1 MNIEEIIQFV
11 TNKKFIISVVI
22 AAVTI
27 ILAKLLK
34 HIFKKQIKRNK
45 SREDKK
51 KNTYLNLLSD
61 ITKYSIYIIGVMV
74 ILQINGINVSS
85 ILAGL
90 GIASVITGLALQDA
104 LKDIIMGFNIIVDS
118 YFSIGDVIKFDD
130 VEGKVI
136 SMRLKSTRIK
146 DIGNDNI
153 YTIANRNIDRALV
166 ISNIIDI
173 DIPLQYEAKKQDI
186 EAVLEKVI
194 EKAKEN
200 EKIKDIKY
208 VGIKKFGDSAI
219 EYKLR
224 ITTNPEMRGICRIYV
239 NGIIKEIFEQEN
251 ITIPYTQIDIH
262 TK

>member
-1 MNIEEIIQFV
+1 MKYKDNITGILVVNKPKNITSRDVVNKIQKLLNTKAGHTGTLDPIATGVLVITFGKATKLSEII
-11 TNKKFIISVVI
+11 TAETKEYI
-22 AAVTI
+22 AEA
-27 ILAKLLK
+27 
-34 HIFKKQIKRNK
+34 IFGV
-45 SREDKK
+45 ETD
-51 KNTYLNLLSD
+51 TLD
-61 ITKYSIYIIGVMV
+61 I
-74 ILQINGINVSS
+74 
-85 ILAGL
+85 
-90 GIASVITGLALQDA
+90 
-104 LKDIIMGFNIIVDS
+104 
-118 YFSIGDVIKFDD
+118 
-130 VEGKVI
+130 EGKVLVI
-136 SMRLKSTRIK
+136 GLKTTKIQDLKTKNVLS
-146 DIGNDNI
+146 
-153 YTIANRNIDRALV
+153 IANRNIDRALV